1 MRKQGRFEKKKVKK
15 TLGGKKIALIVG
27 CSILV
32 LLLAAVVFGIVYYN
46 SILDKMTIVEVPK
59 IEYTTE
65 VTEPVETTLEATEGE
80 TTEATTV
87 VTTEPHVASSEDY
100 INILVV
106 GQAARDGEAERFA
119 DTMILVTLN
128 TYEKTVTLTSMLR
141 DTLVQQSGSYD
152 NGKHTWGGIKL
163 TTVYH
168 LGYLW
173 DETPGAMAVINQT
186 LYNNFGIEVDYNFEV
201 DFDAFVKVVDT
212 LGGVELELTQA
223 EADYLNDD
231 DLWVYYDM
239 QPGLQR
245 LDGMTALSYARMRKA
260 EGDNESDI
268 NRTSRQ
274 RKLIQALVE
283 KLKTWSPGSLQDL
296 AYDVLPMITTSMS
309 KSEITEIL
317 LKVVPILW
325 EMEFQTGG
333 TCPAEYWGE
342 IVDIYDDGYPDSVL
356 KFDVAA
362 TKKHMR
368 AITEGEK

>member
-1 MRKQGRFEKKKVKK
+1 MSKRGRFEKKKIKK
-15 TLGGKKIALIVG
+15 PVGGKKIALIVG

-32 LLLAAVVFGIVYYN
+32 LVIAAVIFGVVYYN
-46 SILDKMTIVEVPK
+46 SIIGQMTIVEVPK

-65 VTEPVETTLEATEGE
+65 ATEPAQSTVETTDGDTS
-80 TTEATTV
+80 EATTV

-152 NGKHTWGGIKL
+152 NGRHTWGGIKL

-201 DFDAFVKVVDT
+201 DFDAFVKVVDA
-212 LGGVELELTQA
+212 LGGVELELTEA
-223 EADYLNDD
+223 EANYLNED
-231 DLWVYYDM
+231 DLWVYYNM
-239 QPGLQR
+239 KPGWQR

-317 LKVVPILW
+317 LKVVPMLW

-342 IVDIYDDGYPDSVL
+342 IVDIYNDGYPDSVL

-368 AITEGEK
+368 AITEGEQ